1 MREFLRLALPALLG
15 AALGCSRPVR
25 TAQDGGRPSL
35 ASERREPRADPPE
48 GSIEGRVLWV
58 GPRPAP
64 ARLATNASVQRV
76 CGPSV
81 ADNALQLD
89 GQGGV
94 ADVVVWVDAKAAPA
108 PAGEGQVVVL
118 DQVGC
123 LYQPPILAARAGG
136 PLRLRNSD
144 PLTHTVHAVGLG
156 RSLFNVA
163 MPLQNAELTR
173 QLPPEPMVV
182 NIGCDVHPW
191 MVAVVR
197 TFDHPHFTTSGA
209 DGRFRL
215 PGLARGAT
223 DVHAWHPRLGEV
235 SARVQVTE
243 GVTGA
248 DFTFGG
254 TR

>member
-1 MREFLRLALPALLG
+1 VREFLRLALPALLG

-163 MPLQNAELTR
+163 MPLQNAELT
-173 QLPPEPMVV
+173 
-182 NIGCDVHPW
+182 W